1 MIMSPSDDDAKIQ
14 LTGRVALVL
23 AAGRSLSAQV
33 AMPVL
38 GGAGPEAPSST
49 LPFTDF
55 VPAEAPVMLTIPPA
69 PRPPAAVLGAADAAA
84 AEQADEVGQI
94 QLQTDPSEAAAYILV
109 QEIETPDGIVYD
121 ITLPRR
127 APQAAPP
134 DAAVLGGGVGGETLV
149 FPVHQIIDQSA
160 PPAQP
165 EEPAVLGG
173 VGEVIGEVIGD
184 IVFKRTLH
192 LLRAPVAPAFQ
203 QFMAA
208 RETQPQVLP
217 VGADGVLGGPIAGF
231 ESWRARFEPGRQQ
244 RVLLFVH
251 GFMSNADNSLPRE
264 WIKAFAPRYDAILA
278 YNHPTISVDPFQNA
292 GDLLAQIPDDL
303 RLHVDLLAHS
313 RGGLVARSLVELQE
327 HTPKLTV
334 RRLLTCGS
342 PHAGTILADYE
353 RWERLVSIGMT
364 AASWA
369 LSATGVAAPL
379 AFVPK
384 IVEYLLR
391 AGGQFVVDLPGAA
404 AMIPGGAFLGKL
416 NAPDHTTLAERVPY
430 AVVTSTFKPD
440 SIAQVGFREALR
452 AMAAQA
458 FMGAPNDLVVPTS
471 SMSQI
476 DSPIMQLPADRVW
489 PSAVNHFS
497 YFEKENAEIRD
508 FAGQFLLGG

>member
-1 MIMSPSDDDAKIQ
+1 MTMNDAKIQ
-14 LTGRVALVL
+14 LTGRVALVP
-23 AAGRSLSAQV
+23 ASGQSLSAHV

-38 GGAGPEAPSST
+38 GGAGSEAPPSS

-55 VPAEAPVMLTIPPA
+55 VPAEAPVALTIPLA
-69 PRPPAAVLGAADAAA
+69 PHPPAAVLGAADAAA
-84 AEQADEVGQI
+84 AEQADQVGQI
-94 QLQTDPSEAAAYILV
+94 QLQPDPSEAAAYILV

-127 APQAAPP
+127 APHAAET
-134 DAAVLGGGVGGETLV
+134 DAVVLGGGVSSETLV
-149 FPVHQIIDQSA
+149 FPVHRIICEGA

-165 EEPAVLGG
+165 EDPAVLGG
-173 VGEVIGEVIGD
+173 FGIGEIIGD

-192 LLRAPVAPAFQ
+192 LLRAPVAPVFQ

-208 RETQPQVLP
+208 RENQPQVLP
-217 VGADGVLGGPIAGF
+217 VGVDGGLGGPLEGF
-231 ESWRARFEPGRQQ
+231 ESWRARFEPGRPQ

-264 WIKAFAPRYDAILA
+264 WIKAFAPHYDAILA
-278 YNHPTISVDPFQNA
+278 YNHPTISVDPFENA

-313 RGGLVARSLVELQE
+313 RGGLVVRSLVELQE
-327 HTPKLTV
+327 QMPKFNA

-342 PHAGTILADYE
+342 PHAGTLLANYE
-353 RWERLVSIGMT
+353 QWDRLVSIGMT

-384 IVEYLLR
+384 LVEYLLR
-391 AGGQFVVDLPGAA
+391 AGGQFYADLPGAA
-404 AMIPGGAFLGKL
+404 AMIPDGAFLGKL
-416 NAPDHTTLAERVPY
+416 NAPDHVTLAERVPY
-430 AVVTSTFKPD
+430 AVVTSAFKPE
-440 SIAQVGFREALR
+440 SIPQVGFRTALT
-452 AMAAQA
+452 AMVVQA
-458 FMGAPNDLVVPTS
+458 FMGAPNDLVVQTN
-471 SMSQI
+471 SMSKI
-476 DSPIMQLPADRVW
+476 DSPIVQLPADRVW
-489 PSAVNHFS
+489 PSAVDHFS

-508 FAGQFLLGG
+508 FAGQFFLSG